1 MRKTRLHFH
10 EFMREVH
17 HQLNEL
23 KGMADPL
30 DELARRMARR
40 HRLLCFDEFHVA
52 DITDALI
59 LHRLLSA
66 LFENGVGFVTTS
78 NFKPDDLYPDGMHR
92 DRLLPAIDLLNEKL
106 DIVNVDNG
114 IDYRRHALAD
124 AQYYLSPGGPQADTK
139 MASMFH
145 AMARVKDQDPVLTV
159 EGRSWRARRL
169 AGRVAWFDFSTLCS
183 DAHSH
188 NDFLELA
195 ERFDVVFVSDVPVM
209 DADMASEARRLTWLV
224 DVLYDRQVRLVV
236 SAAVPPEGLY
246 LHGPQSHE
254 FPRTVSR
261 LHEMTT
267 ADFGEGGPRHV
278 DTALV

>member
-1 MRKTRLHFH
+1 
-10 EFMREVH
+10 
-17 HQLNEL
+17 
-23 KGMADPL
+23 
-30 DELARRMARR
+30 MARR

-59 LHRLLSA
+59 LHRLLHA

-145 AMARVKDQDPVLTV
+145 AMARVKDQEPVLTV
-159 EGRSWRARRL
+159 EGRSLRARRL
-169 AGRVAWFDFSTLCS
+169 AGRVAWFDFSALCG
-183 DAHSH
+183 DAHSQ

-261 LHEMTT
+261 LHEMT
-267 ADFGEGGPRHV
+267 AAVFGAGGPRHV